1 MRQCVTTQEGKGYVL
16 NVTISASTRASA
28 LAECQDFLLPT
39 ASYIGPKYP
48 ALAQFLPTARPGQRP
63 RVRDT
68 SCDGKGMLG
77 DPFMG
82 KNPRWQGGRGEPIPS
97 GISLSCRSASHRPS
111 QALLQQCAGTS
122 HAGRPGGKQGGV
134 HQDQPHPCCS
144 VVALSGLISSSFL
157 LISFSPRLK

>member
-1 MRQCVTTQEGKGYVL
+1 MRHSPGGKRLCVERDYFC
-16 NVTISASTRASA
+16 STCASA

-39 ASYIGPKYP
+39 ASYTGPKYP

-68 SCDGKGMLG
+68 SCDGKGMVG

-82 KNPRWQGGRGEPIPS
+82 KNPRWQGGHGEPIPS
-97 GISLSCRSASHRPS
+97 GISLSCLSASHRPS
-111 QALLQQCAGTS
+111 QAPLQQCADTS
-122 HAGRPGGKQGGV
+122 RAGRPGGKQGGV
-134 HQDQPHPCCS
+134 HQDQPHPSCS